1 MKYSAN
7 KGEWSELYAFFKL
20 LADGKLYSG
29 DGQLNV
35 LENRF
40 YPILSIFRTD
50 NPNRI
55 SYIVDSAKKH
65 ILIAGNSS
73 EIYIPQ
79 SVFLDE
85 SKSLLDFIRSIKG
98 SAESYQSLEDFMGRI
113 YIDSVKAKSEDK
125 ADIRIKIHDF
135 HTGKEPELGYSIKSR
150 LGGSSTLINS
160 AADSTNFVY
169 SLGKVSSD
177 IVKSFNCLDRFKKKF
192 ELLSNFSISPKWI
205 GVGSRTFYNNLM
217 MIDTC
222 LPWIVGECLLYYY
235 SGKAHTLV
243 EAEALLKHDNPLN
256 FDIQSQPKFYEYKL
270 KQFLL
275 AFALGMTPAKSW
287 NGKFNANGGY
297 IVVKED
303 GDIVCYHFFDR
314 NELEDYLFNNTYFD
328 TPSTKRHNFGD
339 IYSAE
344 QGDLLKLNLQ
354 VRFIS

>member
-1 MKYSAN
+1 
-7 KGEWSELYAFFKL
+7 
-20 LADGKLYSG
+20 
-29 DGQLNV
+29 
-35 LENRF
+35 
-40 YPILSIFRTD
+40 
-50 NPNRI
+50 
-55 SYIVDSAKKH
+55 
-65 ILIAGNSS
+65 
-73 EIYIPQ
+73 
-79 SVFLDE
+79 
-85 SKSLLDFIRSIKG
+85 
-98 SAESYQSLEDFMGRI
+98 
-113 YIDSVKAKSEDK
+113 
-125 ADIRIKIHDF
+125 
-135 HTGKEPELGYSIKSR
+135 
-150 LGGSSTLINS
+150 
-160 AADSTNFVY
+160 
-169 SLGKVSSD
+169 
-177 IVKSFNCLDRFKKKF
+177 
-192 ELLSNFSISPKWI
+192 
-205 GVGSRTFYNNLM
+205 